1 MIREG
6 VVLKSTG
13 SWYRILSE
21 GEELDCRLRGKL
33 RLEGFRATNPIAVG
47 DHVRIDRAAEEWRI
61 EELLPRKNFLLRRS
75 IKLSKR
81 LHFLACNVDQ
91 MFLMVSLKEPE
102 TSFEFIDRVL
112 AATEA
117 HDIKGI
123 LLLNKTDLL
132 STEEQEAFTAVYE
145 NAGFEVLPMSL
156 EKNPPDLKARFKDQ
170 VTLLAGHSGVG
181 KSTLVNLL
189 DPKIKAMT
197 GEISEYH
204 QTGQHTTTF
213 AEMHPLDFGG
223 FLIDTPGIRGFGI
236 IEIDRKSLS
245 HFFPEMKA
253 VLVHCKFSNCQ
264 HSDEPGCA
272 VKDAVE
278 MGLIAESRYRSYLNI
293 LLEDEESKY
302 R

>member
-1 MIREG
+1 MSREG

-13 SWYRILSE
+13 SWYRVLSE

-33 RLEGFRATNPIAVG
+33 RLEGFRATNPVAVG
-47 DHVRIDRAAEEWRI
+47 DRVRIAQAVEEWRI

-117 HDIKGI
+117 HGIKCI

-132 STEEQEAFTAVYE
+132 TPEEQVAFTAIYE
-145 NAGFEVLPMSL
+145 AAGFEVLPMSL
-156 EKNPPDLKARFKDQ
+156 VQDPPALQERFKNR

-181 KSTLVNLL
+181 KSTLVNLI

-204 QTGQHTTTF
+204 ETGQHTTTF
-213 AEMHPLDFGG
+213 AEMHPLAFGG
-223 FLIDTPGIRGFGI
+223 FLIDTPGIRGFGV
-236 IEIDRKSLS
+236 IEIDKKSLS

-253 VLVHCKFSNCQ
+253 VLAHCKFSNCQ

-278 MGLIAESRYRSYLNI
+278 LGLIAESRYKSYLNI
-293 LLEDEESKY
+293 LLEDEDSKY

>member
-1 MIREG
+1 MSREG

-13 SWYRILSE
+13 SWYRVLSE

-33 RLEGFRATNPIAVG
+33 RLEGFRATNPVAVG
-47 DHVRIDRAAEEWRI
+47 DRVRIAQAVEEWRI

-117 HDIKGI
+117 HDIKCI

-132 STEEQEAFTAVYE
+132 TAEEQKEFTQIYEA
-145 NAGFEVLPMSL
+145 AGFEVLPMSL
-156 EKNPPDLKARFKDQ
+156 IQDPPALQERFKDQ

-181 KSTLVNLL
+181 KSTLVNLI

-204 QTGQHTTTF
+204 ETGQHTTTF
-213 AEMHPLDFGG
+213 AEMHPLAFGG
-223 FLIDTPGIRGFGI
+223 FLIDTPGIRGFGV
-236 IEIDRKSLS
+236 IEIDKKSLS

-253 VLVHCKFSNCQ
+253 VLAHCKFSNCQ

-278 MGLIAESRYRSYLNI
+278 LGLIAESRYKSYLNI
-293 LLEDEESKY
+293 LLEDEDSKY

>member
-1 MIREG
+1 MSREG

-13 SWYRILSE
+13 SWYRIESE
-21 GEELDCRLRGKL
+21 GEQLDARLRGKL

-47 DHVRIDRAAEEWRI
+47 DHVRISQAQDEWRI

-75 IKLSKR
+75 AKLSSR

-102 TSFEFIDRVL
+102 TSLEFIDRIL

-117 HDIKGI
+117 HDIEAI
-123 LLLNKTDLL
+123 LILNKTDLI
-132 STEEQEAFTAVYE
+132 SEEEKEDFMYLYE
-145 NAGFEVLPMSL
+145 GCGYRVVPMSL
-156 EKNPPDLKARFKDQ
+156 TEDAPDLISEFKGK
-170 VTLLAGHSGVG
+170 VSLLAGHSGVG

-189 DPKIKAMT
+189 DPSIKALT
-197 GEISEYH
+197 GDISDYH
-204 QTGQHTTTF
+204 ETGQHTTTF
-213 AEMHPLDFGG
+213 AEMHPLEFGG
-223 FLIDTPGIRGFGI
+223 YLIDTPGIRGFGV

-253 VLVHCKFSNCQ
+253 LLSECKFSNCQ
-264 HSDEPGCA
+264 HQDEPGCA
-272 VKDAVE
+272 IKKAVE
-278 MGLIAESRYRSYLNI
+278 EGVIAFPRYRSYLNI
-293 LLEDEESKY
+293 LNEDEDNKY